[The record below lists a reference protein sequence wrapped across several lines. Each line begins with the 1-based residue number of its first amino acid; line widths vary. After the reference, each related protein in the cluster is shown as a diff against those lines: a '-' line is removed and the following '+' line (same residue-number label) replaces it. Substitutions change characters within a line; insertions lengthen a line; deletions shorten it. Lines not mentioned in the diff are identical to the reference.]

1 MTYIGNELQWKQLVE
16 VDWIGQYVKAW
27 VTFNAWYRNTFSSDL
42 QDWEIIEEIKDDEG
56 NIRSKIENFL
66 SGSDTDSVSF
76 QLNVAN
82 LHIEL
87 TKATVKSSQKRIW
100 LQQISDYKHVNPIQE
115 TKSRITYKININI
128 GSKQR
133 VVRVI
138 NSSKQKLFNQT
149 INSKDEKYL
158 PEESFP
164 EEWFK
169 DLSPTQ
175 RRILDGFLIESSPIH
190 NLLNSN
196 DDYINIGTLKFIN
209 NKTLIARALIEVLYQ
224 LRNALFHGEIT
235 PNAEVQ
241 RVYQFAYLVLKQIIP
256 GV

>member
-27 VTFNAWYRNTFSSDL
+27 VAFNAWYRNTFPSDL
-42 QDWEIIEEIKDDEG
+42 KDWEIIEEIKDDQG

-66 SGSDTDSVSF
+66 SGSGSDSESF
-76 QLNVAN
+76 QLNVAS
-82 LHIEL
+82 LHKEL

-100 LQQISDYKHVNPIQE
+100 LQQIFDYKYVNSIQE
-115 TKSRITYKININI
+115 IKRGITYKIDINI
-128 GSKQR
+128 RGKQR

-138 NSSKQKLFNQT
+138 NSSNQELFNQT

-175 RRILDGFLIESSPIH
+175 RHILDGFLSASSPIH
-190 NLLNSN
+190 NLLNSSE
-196 DDYINIGTLKFIN
+196 DYINIGNLKFIN
-209 NKTLIARALIEVLYQ
+209 NKELIARALIEVLYQ